1 LHCFPTLLDPKKV
14 VIKVVETV
22 KPNPELVQA
31 FKTIKELGYTIA
43 MDDHDFDPR
52 RDVLL
57 LYTDIIKVDIV
68 ECDQQALIDKIGKYI
83 DSNIALVAEKI
94 ETMEDFEKYRDM
106 GFDYFQGYFIAKP
119 VSMKQKNCLLQSY
132 L

>member
-1 LHCFPTLLDPKKV
+1 

-106 GFDYFQGYFIAKP
+106 GIDYFQGYFIAKP